1 MPFLGRGLW
10 SRGLLLAITVVVAAH
25 LAMAQ
30 RKSISLNDGWEF
42 HQRADDAG
50 ATQGTWRPAQVPGV
64 VHTDLLRNKLIADP
78 FYRTN
83 EGTLQWI
90 ENASWEYRSTFQVTP
105 ETLKRSHVELVFEGI
120 DGPALVFLNDKLIL
134 TATNMFREW
143 RIDVKGQ
150 LTAGANQLRVEFPS
164 PIEEGRKVAAKD
176 IWQTQVKAEPESYL
190 RKAAYEYGWDWG
202 PRFVTSGLWRPV
214 KLDLWDDAKF
224 ATIKIPK
231 RDITADL
238 ALLIVYTEMT

>member
-1 MPFLGRGLW
+1 MSHLQRLFPQCVYPIIAV
-10 SRGLLLAITVVVAAH
+10 LLITFGPQAI
-25 LAMAQ
+25 AQ
-30 RKSISLNDGWEF
+30 RKSFSLNDHWEF
-42 HQRADDAG
+42 RQRAEDANAAQSPWHP
-50 ATQGTWRPAQVPGV
+50 ATVPGV
-64 VHTDLLRNKLIADP
+64 VHTDLLNNKLIPDP
-78 FYRTN
+78 FYRSN

-120 DGPALVFLNDKLIL
+120 DGPARVFLNDKLIL

-202 PRFVTSGLWRPV
+202 PSFVTS
-214 KLDLWDDAKF
+214 
-224 ATIKIPK
+224 
-231 RDITADL
+231 
-238 ALLIVYTEMT
+238 